1 MSTFVPVAPLVLKE
15 ALGRFIYVSLSNN
28 QILMQKGKLIIATI
42 IAVAV
47 IVSAW
52 LLAGGIKHF
61 SGGDPKITVTG
72 MASRQIKSDQ
82 IVWTIKAVAVN
93 KDQRQAYAEHK
104 RYKERILAY
113 LKERGIEQEQIS
125 FSSTSVEEKYDQYY
139 SNQMQKYIR
148 EYKGFELMS
157 DIIITSSRVDE
168 VEQIYQSIS
177 ELLHEGIGLVA
188 RAPRYYYTQLNTLKM
203 EMLQEASEDAYNRAS
218 IIARGSKGSI
228 GRMTS
233 SSMGVFQIVGLN
245 SEDEY
250 SWGGTFNTSSK
261 LKTASVTVRSSFEV
275 D

>member
-1 MSTFVPVAPLVLKE
+1 
-15 ALGRFIYVSLSNN
+15 
-28 QILMQKGKLIIATI
+28 MQKGKLIIATI

>member
-15 ALGRFIYVSLSNN
+15 ALGRVIYVSLSNN

>member
-82 IVWTIKAVAVN
+82 IVWTIKAVAVS